1 MTITSHVNGCEHI
14 GRQSVINYLEKM
26 NETLGRPPT
35 EFEVGR
41 LMAKLADEGRQKQI
55 ARGFN
60 LRQTPSIGGGSSKS
74 VEEYRAD
81 AARLKPLLL
90 AGETLKDACDAL
102 GISYYRGQLIKSKF
116 MPGLRKA
123 IGRRD

>member
-1 MTITSHVNGCEHI
+1 M
-14 GRQSVINYLEKM
+14 INYLEKM

-35 EFEVGR
+35 EFEVGH
-41 LMAKLADEGRQKQI
+41 LMAKLAEADRQKQI

-60 LRQTPSIGGGSSKS
+60 LRQTPSIGGGSSRS
-74 VEEYRAD
+74 VEEYQAD

-90 AGETLKDACDAL
+90 AGKTLKTACDEL

>member
-1 MTITSHVNGCEHI
+1 MNTISPVNGCEHI

-41 LMAKLADEGRQKQI
+41 LMAKLADEGRRQQI

-60 LRQTPSIGGGSSKS
+60 LRQTPSVGGGSSKS

-90 AGETLKDACDAL
+90 SGETLKNACDAL

-116 MPGLRKA
+116 LPGLRKA

>member
-1 MTITSHVNGCEHI
+1 MVITSPANGSEHI

-35 EFEVGR
+35 EFEVGH
-41 LMAKLADEGRQKQI
+41 LMAKLAEADRQKQI

-90 AGETLKDACDAL
+90 AGKTLKNACDEL

-116 MPGLRKA
+116 LPGLRKA

>member
-1 MTITSHVNGCEHI
+1 MVITSPANGSEHI

-60 LRQTPSIGGGSSKS
+60 LRQTPSIGGGPSKS

-90 AGETLKDACDAL
+90 AGETLKNACEAL